1 MDLSYILYLFIRN
14 VVALRLQIT
23 DDMLI
28 INIYAK
34 FALIA
39 LFLGGG
45 ILLSIF
51 YGFGYSWI
59 LILMGLIFLVS
70 YLLLGTIQSASELL
84 QKMDFD
90 GAEKRLNLT
99 FKPEWLYVTNR
110 AFYYILKGSLAANR
124 KDNNAAETYFQ
135 KALALKLPTDNEK
148 AMVLLQMAGIQAN
161 KNNWPGA
168 KNYFY
173 QCKNL
178 KVTEP
183 ALKDQI
189 KQFETAI
196 NNRGQVKLAQSMG
209 MKAGQSG
216 MMGGKRRRPKMR

>member
-1 MDLSYILYLFIRN
+1 MF
-14 VVALRLQIT
+14 T
-23 DDMLI
+23 
-28 INIYAK
+28 INIYVK

-59 LILMGLIFLVS
+59 LIITGLLLLLS
-70 YLLLGTIQSASELL
+70 YVLLGTIQSASELL
-84 QKMDFD
+84 QKMDFQ
-90 GAEKRLNLT
+90 GAEDRLNLT
-99 FKPEWLYVTNR
+99 LKPQWLYVTNR

-124 KDNNAAETYFQ
+124 KDTNSAENYFN
-135 KALALKLPTDNEK
+135 KALTLKLPTDNEK

-161 KNNWPGA
+161 KNNWAGA

-173 QCKNL
+173 QLKNL
-178 KVTEP
+178 KITES
-183 ALKDQI
+183 AIKEQV
-189 KQFETAI
+189 KQFESAI

-209 MKAGQSG
+209 MKTGQSN

>member
-1 MDLSYILYLFIRN
+1 MF
-14 VVALRLQIT
+14 T
-23 DDMLI
+23 
-28 INIYAK
+28 INIYVK
-34 FALIA
+34 FALIG

-45 ILLSIF
+45 IILSLI

-59 LILMGLIFLVS
+59 LIIIGLIFLLS
-70 YLLLGTIQSASELL
+70 YVLLGTIQSASELL

-90 GAEKRLNLT
+90 GAEKRLELT
-99 FKPEWLYVTNR
+99 LKPGWLYVTNR

-124 KDNNAAETYFQ
+124 KDNNDAEAYFQ
-135 KALALKLPTDNEK
+135 KALTLKLPTDNEK
-148 AMVLLQMAGIQAN
+148 AMILLQMAGIQAN
-161 KNNWPGA
+161 KNNWTGA

-183 ALKDQI
+183 TLKDQI
-189 KQFETAI
+189 KQFEVAI
-196 NNRGQVKLAQSMG
+196 NNRGQAKLAQSMG

>member
-1 MDLSYILYLFIRN
+1 MF
-14 VVALRLQIT
+14 T
-23 DDMLI
+23 
-28 INIYAK
+28 INIYVK

-39 LFLGGG
+39 FFLGGG
-45 ILLSIF
+45 IILSLI

-59 LILMGLIFLVS
+59 LIIIGLIFLLS
-70 YLLLGTIQSASELL
+70 YVLLGTIQSASEML

-90 GAEKRLNLT
+90 GAEKRLDLT
-99 FKPEWLYVTNR
+99 LKPGWLYVTNR

-124 KDNNAAETYFQ
+124 KDNNDAEAYFQ
-135 KALALKLPTDNEK
+135 KALTLKLPTDNEK
-148 AMVLLQMAGIQAN
+148 AMILLQMAGIQAN
-161 KNNWPGA
+161 KNNWTGA

-183 ALKDQI
+183 TLKDQL
-189 KQFETAI
+189 KQFEVAI
-196 NNRGQVKLAQSMG
+196 NNRGQAKLAQSMG